1 MRFSNW
7 FQRLRQVI
15 RNERDA
21 RKGIT
26 GEEETGRGGAWGVS
40 WELSLPAHRARPAPT
55 GPLLSTSRIVLPG
68 SPSAAVVS
76 LLKCSSIIS
85 DPNACPRQLCERV

>member
-21 RKGIT
+21 RT
-26 GEEETGRGGAWGVS
+26 GVTGKSKRGRGVGGEPGAVS
-40 WELSLPAHRARPAPT
+40 SRPPSQARPHGVPPQYIRDRSPWK
-55 GPLLSTSRIVLPG
+55 PLCCCGVFVEVLLHHLRPR
-68 SPSAAVVS
+68 SLPSAAV
-76 LLKCSSIIS
+76 
-85 DPNACPRQLCERV
+85 